1 MCVSDYSFLVPTNIN
16 EPYMTITEEP
26 INKFRFRYI
35 SEMHGTHGSLTG
47 QSTSRTKKTFPTVYL
62 HNFYGDATIRC
73 SLFQIQKFGNEM
85 ASPHSH
91 SLVIRNGNEDK
102 KDPHEVIVSAS
113 HGYAAVFQSMG
124 IIHTARK
131 FIEQELLGK
140 LILRAE
146 FKCGRTLTMLELEKF
161 KLKAKKEATDMNLN
175 QVSLCFEAFERR
187 NGEWIEIC
195 GPVYSAPINNMS
207 MCAPNPSI

>member
-1 MCVSDYSFLVPTNIN
+1 MHFVVPSNMN
-16 EPYMTITEEP
+16 EPQMTITEEP

-47 QSTSRTKKTFPTVYL
+47 QSTSRTKKTFPSIHL
-62 HNFYGDATIRC
+62 HNFYGEATIRC
-73 SLFQIQKFGNEM
+73 SLFQIQKFGHEM
-85 ASPHSH
+85 ALPHSH
-91 SLVIRNGNEDK
+91 SLVIRSGNEDK
-102 KDPHEVIVSAS
+102 KDPHEVIVSPS
-113 HGYAAVFQSMG
+113 HGYSAVFQGMG

-131 FIEQELLGK
+131 FIEQELLNK
-140 LILRAE
+140 LISRAE
-146 FKCGRTLTMLELEKF
+146 FKTGRALTMLESEKF

-195 GPVYSAPINNMS
+195 RPVYSTPINNMS
-207 MCAPNPSI
+207 KFDRAFHKN